1 MKDIKASTRKYK
13 ANFIVRKDED
23 GIFCAADL
31 EQGIFADGKTEK
43 ELWEDILE
51 AVECYFDIKRREDG
65 IQLFHKKA
73 SYNICVLLSLKTP
86 VIII

>member
-1 MKDIKASTRKYK
+1 MKDIKASTREYK

-23 GIFCAADL
+23 GISCAADL

-51 AVECYFDIKRREDG
+51 AVECYFDISPGDA
-65 IQLFHKKA
+65 A
-73 SYNICVLLSLKTP
+73 SEVEIYVDFY
-86 VIII
+86 